1 MSNIL
6 DRCKC
11 QRLTGNA
18 HTPTTLQ
25 HTHSNTHS
33 DHTHLAHFAGVALV
47 LVMLPAACCCQR
59 PDWPGKRQIRRTI
72 ALDFY
77 LSNVY
82 GPLAGQPVAQSS
94 EPTPS
99 THKHTTLP
107 CSAYSLIKQFFSQFL
122 LSSHIF
128 YDIQLIL
135 MHTLVYGQ
143 TSAQRYRRYCDTTT
157 PHSLKG
163 QQFFD

>member
-1 MSNIL
+1 
-6 DRCKC
+6 
-11 QRLTGNA
+11 
-18 HTPTTLQ
+18 
-25 HTHSNTHS
+25 
-33 DHTHLAHFAGVALV
+33 
-47 LVMLPAACCCQR
+47 MLPATCCCQR

-82 GPLAGQPVAQSS
+82 GPLAGQAVAQSS
-94 EPTPS
+94 ALADS
-99 THKHTTLP
+99 QRLQKKNTHYTTIVYSASP
-107 CSAYSLIKQFFSQFL
+107 FAYSLIKQFFFTIL
-122 LSSHIF
+122 LGSHIF

-143 TSAQRYRRYCDTTT
+143 TSALRYRRYYDTST